1 MRLLLDE
8 NLSVRL
14 VDLLSESYP
23 GSSHV
28 TAEGL
33 AGAPDEALWA
43 HAARHGF
50 ALVTK
55 DEDFHRLS
63 VLRGAPPKVIWIRLG
78 NCATADVARLLL
90 FRAAQIADFVA
101 DADATFLALG

>member
-1 MRLLLDE
+1 MKLLLDE

-14 VDLLSESYP
+14 VGLLSDLDP

-55 DEDFHRLS
+55 DEDFHHLS
-63 VLRGAPPKVIWIRLG
+63 VLRGAPPKVIWVRLG
-78 NCATADVARLLL
+78 NCATADVARLLR
-90 FRAAQIADFVA
+90 FRAPQVARFVE
-101 DADATFLALG
+101 DEDATFLALG